1 MERIWNLFMYAI
13 KKQNKFE
20 GRACRMEA
28 ISFYIIDMILM
39 LIMIP
44 ISMGFLFAGA
54 AASEGSSGGI
64 GYVLMGIGG
73 LLMLALLIIQLIL
86 LVPGIG
92 VACRRLHDINLSGW
106 LQVLNY
112 IPYIG
117 GFCGLVLAVLYF
129 FVPGTEGD
137 NNYGPISENY

>member
-28 ISFYIIDMILM
+28 ISFYIIDGLIM
-39 LIMIP
+39 LIMLP
-44 ISMGFLFAGA
+44 ISMGLLFTGLA
-54 AASEGSSGGI
+54 ATESNSSSAT
-64 GYVLMGIGG
+64 VLMGIGG
-73 LLMLALLIIQLIL
+73 LLMIAFLIIQLIL

-106 LQVLNY
+106 LQVLAY

-117 GFCGLVLAVLYF
+117 GFCGLVLSVLYL
-129 FVPGTEGD
+129 FVPGTEGE
-137 NNYGPISENY
+137 NKYGPISENY

>member
-1 MERIWNLFMYAI
+1 MERVWNLFMYAV

-28 ISFYIIDMILM
+28 ISFMLVYWLFA

-44 ISMGFLFAGA
+44 LIVGFAAAGA
-54 AASEGSSGGI
+54 ASAQSNSTVGWVLLGI
-64 GYVLMGIGG
+64 AI
-73 LLMLALLIIQLIL
+73 LLMIVFFVIALIL
-86 LVPGIG
+86 LVPSFG

-106 LQVLNY
+106 LQVLSY

-117 GFCGLVLAVLYF
+117 GFCGLVLLVLYM
-129 FVPGTEGD
+129 FVPGTEGE
-137 NNYGPISENY
+137 NKYGPISENY